1 MEHEKQVEVV
11 KQALEL
17 ETQIQVLEQFLP
29 EERAE
34 TYAEPE
40 PPPVRQEA
48 HYTEPPIRHGCK
60 VNWLL
65 MLGPAG
71 ITLALSTFS
80 NSAFLVW
87 MLALTLFVWVPVYYF
102 ALYRKQKAATIER
115 IRNSAEYQQQCTAAR
130 MATNRQQQEFDEAYT
145 KAKEEYDSVLLPRY
159 QAARS
164 AWEAEHQAQ
173 IRKEEQ
179 ELTQAKKELAALY
192 GETRIVPAQYRRVDA
207 LQYIYD
213 MISTSDYDV
222 RQAIEYFDKSQQR
235 ALEEMRL
242 QEQQQ
247 ANALAMEQL
256 ERLGLKEWA
265 HHMPNELSG
274 GQKQRVAIA
283 RAIITQPDIILA
295 DEPTGALD
303 SQTSAEVMNLL
314 RQLNDAGMTIVVVTH
329 ESGVAYRT
337 HKIVHIKD
345 GLIGHIE
352 ENPNP
357 DASPFGEGG
366 LMK

>member
-40 PPPVRQEA
+40 PRPPVRQEA

-87 MLALTLFVWVPVYYF
+87 MFALTLFVWVPVYYF
-102 ALYRKQKAATIER
+102 ALYRKQKTATIEK

-179 ELTQAKKELAALY
+179 ELAQAKKELAALY

-247 ANALAMEQL
+247 QANALAMEQNDL
-256 ERLGLKEWA
+256 LDRQNSIAEKARRDANIAAAVGA
-265 HHMPNELSG
+265 V
-274 GQKQRVAIA
+274 QRHN
-283 RAIITQPDIILA
+283 T
-295 DEPTGALD
+295 
-303 SQTSAEVMNLL
+303 NK
-314 RQLNDAGMTIVVVTH
+314 TIKKWM
-329 ESGVAYRT
+329 E
-337 HKIVHIKD
+337 K
-345 GLIGHIE
+345 
-352 ENPNP
+352 
-357 DASPFGEGG
+357 
-366 LMK
+366 